1 MTSIK
6 ILIAEDHVL
15 IAEMWNAVLGKN
27 KEYKIV
33 GKTSSKAATVT
44 EAKLQQPDVIL
55 LDIALSDGSGL
66 DIIPE
71 IKQVS
76 PDTKFLIVSAHTD
89 FPTVKKAFSA
99 GVYGYITKTSPLSEM
114 MQAIN
119 DVVAGKN
126 YRCREVQELI
136 SGIFFNDNAEGG
148 GEASAKYLTKKE
160 KKVAYLLYKGLSARE
175 IAEQLD
181 LSSKT
186 IDTHRYNIYQKL
198 QIKKSVQLI
207 KYIDVNQ
214 HLFTEVMD

>member
-1 MTSIK
+1 MTPIK

-15 IAEMWNAVLGKN
+15 IAEMWNALLGKN
-27 KEYKIV
+27 RDYKII
-33 GKTSSKAATVT
+33 GKASSKAETLA
-44 EAKLQQPDVIL
+44 EAKTHQPDIIL

-66 DIIPE
+66 DIIPQVKE
-71 IKQVS
+71 VS
-76 PDTKFLIVSAHTD
+76 PKTKYLIVSAHTD

-99 GVYGYITKTSPLSEM
+99 GVYGYITKTSPLNEM

-136 SGIFFNDNAEGG
+136 SGIFFNDNADSGD
-148 GEASAKYLTKKE
+148 SSSKYLTKKE

-175 IAEQLD
+175 IAEQLE

-198 QIKKSVQLI
+198 SIKKSVQLI

>member
-1 MTSIK
+1 LTPIK

-27 KEYKIV
+27 REYKIV
-33 GKTSSKAATVT
+33 GKTSSKADTVT
-44 EAKLQQPDVIL
+44 EAKVQQPDVVL

-76 PDTKFLIVSAHTD
+76 PHTKFLIVSAHTD

-136 SGIFFNDNAEGG
+136 SGIFFNDNADAGDV
-148 GEASAKYLTKKE
+148 SAKYLTKKE

-175 IAEQLD
+175 IAEQLE

>member
-1 MTSIK
+1 MAIS

-15 IAEMWNAVLGKN
+15 IAEMWNAVLGRSKD
-27 KEYKIV
+27 YKIV
-33 GKTSSKAATVT
+33 AKTSSKEETVAET
-44 EAKLQQPDVIL
+44 TLHKPDVIL

-66 DIIPE
+66 DIIPQ
-71 IKQVS
+71 IKQAS
-76 PDTKFLIVSAHTD
+76 PQTKLLAVSAHTD
-89 FPTVKKAFSA
+89 FPTVKQAFAA

-114 MQAIN
+114 MTAIN
-119 DVVAGKN
+119 DVVAGKT

-136 SGIFFNDNAEGG
+136 SGIFFSDSAENID
-148 GEASAKYLTKKE
+148 AATKYLTKKE
-160 KKVAYLLYKGLSARE
+160 KKVAYLFYKGLSARE
-175 IAEQLD
+175 IADQLE

-207 KYIDVNQ
+207 KYIDANQ

>member
-1 MTSIK
+1 MVPIK

-33 GKTSSKAATVT
+33 GKTSSKAETVA
-44 EAKLQQPDVIL
+44 EVRAHQPDVVL

-71 IKQVS
+71 LKEASAQ
-76 PDTKFLIVSAHTD
+76 TRFLIVSAHTD

-136 SGIFFNDNAEGG
+136 SGIFFNDNSDSAD
-148 GEASAKYLTKKE
+148 ASSKYLTKKE

-175 IAEQLD
+175 IAEQLE

>member
-1 MTSIK
+1 
-6 ILIAEDHVL
+6 
-15 IAEMWNAVLGKN
+15 MWNAVLGKN
-27 KEYKIV
+27 RDYKIV
-33 GKTSSKAATVT
+33 GKASSKVDTVA
-44 EAKLQQPDVIL
+44 EAKLYQPDVIL

-66 DIIPE
+66 DIIPQLKE
-71 IKQVS
+71 VS

-126 YRCREVQELI
+126 YRCREVQDLI
-136 SGIFFNDNAEGG
+136 SGIFFNDN
-148 GEASAKYLTKKE
+148 GESGDVASKYLTKKE
-160 KKVAYLLYKGLSARE
+160 KKVAYMLYKGFSARE